1 MNQPDFNRQELRNFA
16 KLQPR
21 MNFPSSPLQR
31 KAEQIAR
38 AAAEQG
44 GRALLVGGYVR
55 DQLLGMAPKDADIE
69 VYGLE
74 APVLRETLEKLGRV
88 DCVGESFRVYK
99 LVWHPKVEDG
109 QKIRC
114 ELDVSLPRRDK
125 KVGEGHKGFEV
136 EGDPFASFEDAAR
149 RRDFTLNA
157 ILQDPLTGE
166 IIDPFGGKSDL
177 EKRLLRAVDGAH
189 FGEDSLRVLRAM
201 QFAARFGLAIEPGTV
216 EICRSTP
223 LDDLPKERIWGEW
236 EKWLLKS
243 DTPSAGLRAGVDTAI
258 FARLF
263 PTIQEAIDRRGAEME
278 AALDG
283 AARERNGLPPAK
295 QVALM
300 LATLGSFLG
309 QQNTEKLLND
319 LNIQKMRGEN
329 AAYDVRLTVLKLVG
343 ARKTPRDF
351 YERRDVVQD
360 KEFRFFVARVEP
372 DLTLRL
378 SRARGDL
385 EAAAWFEANLKRLNI
400 LDGPPEK
407 LLLGRHLLEIGLKPG
422 PHIGQIVDRVYFL
435 QLSGEVA
442 TLEEAKEAARKLG
455 EARASN

>member
-1 MNQPDFNRQELRNFA
+1 
-16 KLQPR
+16 
-21 MNFPSSPLQR
+21 MNFESTPLQR

-38 AAAEQG
+38 AAAAAG

-74 APVLRETLEKLGRV
+74 APVLREVLEQQGRV

-99 LVWHPKVEDG
+99 VVWYSKQDDGPKV
-109 QKIRC
+109 RC

-166 IIDPFGGKSDL
+166 IIDPFGGQTDL
-177 EKRLLRAVDGAH
+177 KLKLLRAVDADH

-216 EICRSTP
+216 EICRATP
-223 LDDLPKERIWGEW
+223 LNDLPKERVWGEW

-243 DTPSAGLRAGVDTAI
+243 ERPSVGLVAGRETEV
-258 FARLF
+258 FSRLF
-263 PTIQEAIDRRGAEME
+263 PYLQEAIERRGPEMQ

-283 AARERNGLPPAK
+283 AAQQRRGLPPEK

-309 QQNTEKLLND
+309 WTDTEKLLTD
-319 LNIQKMRGEN
+319 LNIQKMRGE
-329 AAYDVRLTVLKLVG
+329 AGAYDVRSAVVKLVG

-351 YERRDVVQD
+351 YAKRDEVED
-360 KEFRFFVARVEP
+360 KDFRFFVARVDP
-372 DLTLRL
+372 NLTLRL
-378 SRARGDL
+378 SRARGDI
-385 EAAAWFEANLKRLNI
+385 EAADWFEANLRRLDVI
-400 LDGPPEK
+400 DGPPKRFLE
-407 LLLGRHLLEIGLKPG
+407 GRHLLEMDIKPG
-422 PHIGQIVDRVYFL
+422 PIIGKIVERVYFL
-435 QLSGEVA
+435 QLAGEVT
-442 TLEEAKEAARKLG
+442 TLEEAKEAAKRLLLELG
-455 EARASN
+455 ESI